1 MKKKRLK
8 RSVKST
14 GVKKVAKRKM
24 RVKSVHKKRFDLGEE
39 SGFISLLKMF
49 TAPVK

>member
-1 MKKKRLK
+1 MKKKKLN

-14 GVKKVAKRKM
+14 GVKKVAKRKTH
-24 RVKSVHKKRFDLGEE
+24 RKNVHKKRFDLGEE
-39 SGFISLLKMF
+39 SGFISLFKVF